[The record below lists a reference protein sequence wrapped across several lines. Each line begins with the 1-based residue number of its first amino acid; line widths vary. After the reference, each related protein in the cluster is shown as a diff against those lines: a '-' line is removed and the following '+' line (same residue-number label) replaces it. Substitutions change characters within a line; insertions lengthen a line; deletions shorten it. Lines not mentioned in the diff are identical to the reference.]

1 MGKYILE
8 SHCFEESCFSR
19 CIRRS
24 AGGKLYTAQVWTFL
38 QASQQHLILR
48 WIHCFKLSLQIA
60 QRVLLFCPKLIN
72 ANYFFFLLLWISSC
86 PSCCT
91 KSIYRWLFSTR
102 IKWQNWKRLNNF
114 WTFQHGVF
122 IATICWHHNWHT
134 HTSSI
139 TDRWQKKS
147 CTNSQTDDWIVKECL
162 LESFRLS
169 MVPQMLKKKTGS
181 SSSTTTSHSGMTE
194 L

>member
-72 ANYFFFLLLWISSC
+72 FFFLLLWISSC

-147 CTNSQTDDWIVKECL
+147 CTHRQMTELLKNACL
-162 LESFRLS
+162 NLFGFLWFRRCW
-169 MVPQMLKKKTGS
+169 KKKTGS